1 LKEKKDISLLNYVIA
16 YKWHIV
22 LTLLCTFITVAFNL
36 LLPVIMRYGI
46 DALTAETLSQK
57 ELLTYA
63 GTYMGI
69 VLISLIFSRGMR
81 WFPLRLSEN
90 VAFDLRRDLFGHLT
104 HLERDFFQR
113 ERTGDLMTRM
123 ISDITLVKDFVGQG
137 LLQGI
142 RATTIII
149 MGSISM
155 YITSPELAGVM
166 ALLFPAMIASF
177 YIFIRLVKHRQEKVQ
192 EKFSDLSSFTQE
204 TFAGIRSVKSFAIE
218 KRRFSLFRKLNEDLI
233 KRNMKVS
240 YARQPM
246 WPLFAFWFSL
256 GIMLILL
263 IGGRQVILQKLTL
276 GKLVQFIQYMMYIQ
290 WPMLAMSWVAVLI
303 QRGRVSW
310 TRLLKIFN
318 NQPAVADADDVIT
331 DPPVLQGKI
340 NFKNINYNINGQA
353 LLSDI
358 NLTIPEGTTIGIT
371 GPTGG
376 GKTILASLI
385 ARIMDPTSGT
395 VEIDDIPLKKL
406 PLQHLRAHV
415 GFAAQE
421 PVLFSRTLAE
431 NISFGLDDKS
441 EETILWAS
449 DIAHLHNDVTEF
461 HKKYETVLGERGITL
476 SGGQRQR
483 TSISRAIARKP
494 SILILDDV
502 LASVDTHTESS
513 IMEKLQ
519 PAIKNRTTIIVSHRV
534 STLRYASVIATIE
547 DGKITQYGTH
557 DELIKKD
564 GYYARLNRLQQIK
577 TALEETE

>member
-1 LKEKKDISLLNYVIA
+1 
-16 YKWHIV
+16 
-22 LTLLCTFITVAFNL
+22 
-36 LLPVIMRYGI
+36 MRYGI
-46 DALTAETLSQK
+46 DALTEGSLTKK
-57 ELLTYA
+57 ELLFYVGA
-63 GTYMGI
+63 YMSI
-69 VLISLIFSRGMR
+69 VLFSLIFSRGMR

-104 HLERDFFQR
+104 RMAQDFFQR

-123 ISDITLVKDFVGQG
+123 ISDITLVKDFIGQG

-142 RATTIII
+142 RAITVII

-155 YITSPELAGVM
+155 YITSPRLAGVM
-166 ALLFPAMIASF
+166 ALLFPCMLASF

-192 EKFSDLSSFTQE
+192 EQFSNLSSFTQE

-218 KRRFSLFRKLNEDLI
+218 KRRFNIFRKLNEELV
-233 KRNMKVS
+233 KRNMKLS
-240 YARQPM
+240 YAKQPM

-263 IGGRQVILQKLTL
+263 IGGRQVITGKLTL

-310 TRLLKIFN
+310 ARLLKIFDTE
-318 NQPAVADADDVIT
+318 PTVKDATDVIS
-331 DPPVLQGKI
+331 DPTPLCGKI
-340 NFKNINYNINGQA
+340 DFKNINYTVNGQL

-358 NLTIPEGTTIGIT
+358 NITIKQGTTIGIT

-376 GKTILASLI
+376 GKTLFVSLI
-385 ARIMDPTSGT
+385 ARIMDPTDGT
-395 VEIDDIPLKKL
+395 IEIDDIPLPKL
-406 PLQHLRAHV
+406 PLEHLRTHV

-431 NISFGLDDKS
+431 NIAFGLDDKD

-461 HKKYETVLGERGITL
+461 HNQYETVLGERGITL

-483 TSISRAIARKP
+483 TSISRALARKP

-502 LASVDTHTESS
+502 LASVDTHTEAS

-519 PAIKNRTTIIVSHRV
+519 PAIKNRTTLLVSHRI
-534 STLRYASVIATIE
+534 STLRYADVIVTIE
-547 DGKITQYGTH
+547 NGKITQYGTH
-557 DELIKKD
+557 DELIEQD
-564 GYYARLNRLQQIK
+564 GYYMRLNHLQQIK
-577 TALEETE
+577 TALEETS

>member
-1 LKEKKDISLLNYVIA
+1 
-16 YKWHIV
+16 
-22 LTLLCTFITVAFNL
+22 
-36 LLPVIMRYGI
+36 MRYAI
-46 DALTAETLSQK
+46 DGLTDDSLSQNQ
-57 ELLTYA
+57 LLSYTA
-63 GTYMGI
+63 AYMGI
-69 VLISLIFSRGMR
+69 VLASLLFSLGMR

-104 HLERDFFQR
+104 YMEKDFFQR

-123 ISDITLVKDFVGQG
+123 ISDITLVKDFIGQG

-155 YITSPELAGVM
+155 YITSPTLAAVM
-166 ALLFPAMIASF
+166 AILFPAMLASF

-192 EKFSDLSSFTQE
+192 EKASDLSSFTQE

-218 KRRFSLFRKLNEDLI
+218 KRRFGLFRKLNKELI
-233 KRNMKVS
+233 KRNMSVS

-256 GIMLILL
+256 GIMLILV
-263 IGGRQVILQKLTL
+263 IGGRQVITGKLTL
-276 GKLVQFIQYMMYIQ
+276 GKLVQSIQYMMYIQ

-310 TRLLKIFN
+310 ERILKIFN
-318 NQPAVADADDVIT
+318 TTPEVQDATDVLAN
-331 DPPVLQGKI
+331 PPPLRGEI
-340 NFKNINYNINGQA
+340 NFIDVTYTIKEQT
-353 LLSDI
+353 LLSNI
-358 NLTIPEGTTIGIT
+358 NLTIPAGTTIGIT

-376 GKTILASLI
+376 GKTLLASLV

-395 VEIDDIPLKKL
+395 VEIDNIPLQKL
-406 PLQHLRAHV
+406 PLQHLRSHV

-421 PVLFSRTLAE
+421 PILFSRTLAE

-441 EETILWAS
+441 EETILWAA
-449 DIAHLHNDVTEF
+449 DIAHLHDDVTEF
-461 HKKYETVLGERGITL
+461 HNQYETVLGERGITL

-483 TSISRAIARKP
+483 TSISRALARRP
-494 SILILDDV
+494 SILVLDDV
-502 LASVDTHTESS
+502 LASVDTQTESS
-513 IMEKLQ
+513 IMAKLQ
-519 PAIKNRTTIIVSHRV
+519 PAIKNRTTIIVSHRA
-534 STLRYASVIATIE
+534 STLRYADIIATVE

-557 DELIKKD
+557 DELIQQD
-564 GYYARLNRLQQIK
+564 GYYAHLNQLQEIK
-577 TALEETE
+577 MALEDNE

>member
-1 LKEKKDISLLNYVIA
+1 MKKYSIRRYAGA

-22 LTLLCTFITVAFNL
+22 ITLLCTFITVAFNL

-46 DALTAETLSQK
+46 DALTEGSLSEK
-57 ELLTYA
+57 ELFLYVGA
-63 GTYMGI
+63 YMGI
-69 VLISLIFSRGMR
+69 VLISLVFSRSMR

-90 VAFDLRRDLFGHLT
+90 VAFDLRRDLFDHLT
-104 HLERDFFQR
+104 RMDQGFFQR

-123 ISDITLVKDFVGQG
+123 ISDITLIKDFIGQG

-142 RATTIII
+142 RAVTIII

-155 YITSPELAGVM
+155 YITSPTLAGVM
-166 ALLFPAMIASF
+166 ALLFPAMLASF
-177 YIFIRLVKHRQEKVQ
+177 YIFIRLVKQRQEKVQ

-218 KRRFSLFRKLNEDLI
+218 KRRFSLFRKLNEELV
-233 KRNMKVS
+233 KRNMKLS

-263 IGGRQVILQKLTL
+263 IGGRQVITGKLTL

-310 TRLLKIFN
+310 ARLLKILDT
-318 NQPAVADADDVIT
+318 QPAVQDASDIIT
-331 DPPVLQGKI
+331 NPAPLRGKI
-340 NFKNINYNINGQA
+340 NFDNVYYAIKEQTLLSNINLNIQ
-353 LLSDI
+353 
-358 NLTIPEGTTIGIT
+358 EGTTIGIT

-376 GKTILASLI
+376 GKTVLASLI

-395 VEIDDIPLKKL
+395 IAIDDIPLQKL
-406 PLQHLRAHV
+406 PLQHLRMHV

-421 PVLFSRTLAE
+421 PILFSRTLAE
-431 NISFGLDDKS
+431 NIAFGLDDKS
-441 EETILWAS
+441 EESILWAS
-449 DIAHLHNDVTEF
+449 DIAHLHDDVIEF
-461 HKKYETVLGERGITL
+461 PNQYETILGERGITL

-483 TSISRAIARKP
+483 TSISRALARKP

-502 LASVDTHTESS
+502 LASVDTQTEAA
-513 IMEKLQ
+513 IMKKLQ
-519 PAIKNRTTIIVSHRV
+519 PAIKNRTTILVSHRI
-534 STLRYASVIATIE
+534 STLRYADIIISIE
-547 DGKITQYGTH
+547 NGEITQHGTH
-557 DELIKKD
+557 DELVQQD
-564 GYYARLNRLQQIK
+564 GYYKRLNRLQKIK
-577 TALEETE
+577 MALEETE

>member
-1 LKEKKDISLLNYVIA
+1 
-16 YKWHIV
+16 
-22 LTLLCTFITVAFNL
+22 
-36 LLPVIMRYGI
+36 MRYGI
-46 DALTAETLSQK
+46 DALTAGTLSQK
-57 ELLTYA
+57 KLLIYA
-63 GTYMGI
+63 GAYMGI

-90 VAFDLRRDLFGHLT
+90 VAFDLRRDLFNHLT
-104 HLERDFFQR
+104 YMERNFFQR

-155 YITSPELAGVM
+155 YITSPQLAGVM

-177 YIFIRLVKHRQEKVQ
+177 YIFIRLVKARQEKVQ

-218 KRRFSLFRKLNEDLI
+218 KRRFSLFKKLNEDLI
-233 KRNMKVS
+233 KRNMKLS

-263 IGGRQVILQKLTL
+263 IGGRQVITGKLTL

-310 TRLLKIFN
+310 TRLLKIFDTEPTVRDTEDIIKN
-318 NQPAVADADDVIT
+318 PA
-331 DPPVLQGKI
+331 PLLGKI
-340 NFKNINYNINGQA
+340 KFNNVNYTINGQS
-353 LLSDI
+353 LLSHI
-358 NLTIPEGTTIGIT
+358 NLTIPKGTTIGIT

-376 GKTILASLI
+376 GKTLLVSLI
-385 ARIMDPTSGT
+385 ARIMDPTEGR
-395 VEIDDIPLKKL
+395 VEIDDIPLQKL
-406 PLQHLRAHV
+406 SLQHLRTHV

-431 NISFGLDDKS
+431 NIAFGLDGENKDRV
-441 EETILWAS
+441 LWAA
-449 DIAHLHNDVTEF
+449 DIAHLHNDVKEF
-461 HKKYETVLGERGITL
+461 HNQYETILGERGITL

-483 TSISRAIARKP
+483 TSISRALARRP

-519 PAIKNRTTIIVSHRV
+519 PAIASRTTILVSHRI

-547 DGKITQYGTH
+547 DGEITQYGTH
-557 DELIKKD
+557 DELIAQD

-577 TALEETE
+577 MALEETV